1 MKHSALLQF
10 TVLNF
15 TMLLYNILKGV
26 PKKCNNR
33 FCVKMGL
40 PIENL
45 YKMDPPEPYL
55 NFQKIILKIIFFEQI
70 DPKNPKITPKN
81 Y

>member
-1 MKHSALLQF
+1 
-10 TVLNF
+10 
-15 TMLLYNILKGV
+15 
-26 PKKCNNR
+26 
-33 FCVKMGL
+33 MGL

-45 YKMDPPEPYL
+45 YKTDLPEPYL

-81 Y
+81 YKMSKNMVKEGSEIIFIVL